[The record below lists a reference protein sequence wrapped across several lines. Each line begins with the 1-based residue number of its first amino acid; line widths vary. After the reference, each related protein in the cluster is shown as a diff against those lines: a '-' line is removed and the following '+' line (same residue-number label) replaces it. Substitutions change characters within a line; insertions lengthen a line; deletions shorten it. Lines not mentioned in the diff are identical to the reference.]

1 MSDLSTLADLA
12 DVLSG
17 GAVVGGAAFAI
28 IQLRDYRRQR
38 RENAAAELVHSFY
51 DPEFARAVRL
61 VRLLPDACTAAD
73 LRSKGPEFEEAAIL
87 VSFAFETI
95 GLLVFREVTPFSIV
109 EDLTGG
115 LAVLM
120 WRKLERWQRDVR
132 AESKQESWAEWFQWL
147 AERLIESARAGNKRP
162 AHEAFSDWRPRT

>member
-28 IQLRDYRRQR
+28 LQLRDYRRQR

-61 VRLLPDACTAAD
+61 VRLLPDACTAPD

-115 LAVLM
+115 LAVLG
-120 WRKLERWQRDVR
+120 R
-132 AESKQESWAEWFQWL
+132 AL
-147 AERLIESARAGNKRP
+147 RRRLGRVSSGVSFIAAILTRRP
-162 AHEAFSDWRPRT
+162 